1 MKTFLQFVA
10 HDISRKLGTNLSKV
24 AIVFPNKRAS
34 LFFNE
39 NLAKESSEPIWAPSY
54 HSISELLQSLSSIQ
68 IADDIRLITTLYKVF
83 QQHTDSAET
92 LDDFYFWGELLL
104 SDFDDADKNLVDTNS
119 LFSNIQ
125 ALREMMDDYE
135 FIDEEQEK
143 AIHTFFSN
151 FSLEKRTILKERFIS
166 LWDKLGNIYTDFK
179 AKLLSDNMAYEGMLY
194 RNNIENLDVDKLRY
208 DHYVFVG
215 FNVLNK
221 VEHTFFTKL
230 KNTGKALFY
239 WDYDVYYT
247 PLSGDV
253 WHEAGE
259 FINRNLK
266 DFPNELPHTYFD
278 AFNKPKNITYISSV
292 TEIGQ
297 SRYLPTWIN
306 NHLGER
312 ESETAVVLCNETLL
326 LPVLHSIP
334 NSVQNINITM
344 GFPLSQTP
352 VFSLISALMRLQNNG
367 FDSAKGYYHYKDV
380 LAVLKHPYVH
390 LLEPLS
396 RNLENE
402 IIKKNKFFLYPS
414 YLSKDSKLLSHIF
427 SPQLTPL
434 DFCRYIKEA
443 VELITELYRDNVMK
457 NIFDQLYRESLYQAY
472 TTINRVYLLVES
484 GELPV
489 KTSTLQHLLEKI
501 LSATNIPFHGEPVL
515 GMQVMGVLE
524 TRNLDFKNLVML
536 SVNEGQLPKGD
547 SNASFIPYNLRK
559 GFGMTTIEHK
569 NAVYAYYFYRLIQR
583 AENIT
588 MLYNTASDGINKG
601 EISRFMLQLLA
612 ESKHQVERKSIDAK
626 YSISK
631 VTPIIIP
638 KTEEVYRRLKSRYNI
653 GLEKNADAVLSPS
666 ALNSYLD
673 CKLKF
678 YYRYVAGLKS
688 PNEVSDEIDA
698 ALFGSI
704 FHRSCELIIKRL
716 MTKDGMVQKDDIQAL
731 LKNRV
736 ALETA
741 VDNSFKELFFQ
752 IESANKPEY
761 DGIQLINRRVIIS
774 YVEQLLRHDLAYAP
788 FRVMGMEK
796 TVHASKK
803 VNTPVGDFS
812 INLGGNIDRIDLKEG
827 ILRIVDYKT
836 GGTAGTLAKVDDLFE
851 SSEKRLNYI
860 FQTFLYADIVSD
872 LVKYQVAPSLL
883 YIHRA
888 ANEDYSPVIQM
899 GEPRKPKVD
908 ITNFNMVKDD
918 FKRCMNELIA
928 EIFEKDVAFTQTQF
942 ESKCE
947 YCDFKSLCGK

>member
-1 MKTFLQFVA
+1 MKTFLQLVA
-10 HDISRKLGTNLSKV
+10 HDIYQKLGSNLSKV

-39 NLAKESSEPIWAPSY
+39 YLAKESVDPIWAPSY
-54 HSISELLQSLSSIQ
+54 HSISDLLQSLSSLQ
-68 IADDIRLITTLYKVF
+68 VADDIRLITTLYKVF
-83 QQHTDSAET
+83 QLHTDSKET

-104 SDFDDADKNLVDTNS
+104 SDFDDADKNLVDTKS

-125 ALREMMDDYE
+125 ALREIMDDYE
-135 FIDEEQEK
+135 FIDEDQEK
-143 AIHTFFSN
+143 AIHTFFTN

-166 LWDKLGNIYTDFK
+166 LWDELGNIYTDFN
-179 AKLLSDNMAYEGMLY
+179 ASLLADNLAYEGMLY
-194 RNNIENLDVDKLRY
+194 RHNIENLKLEKLKY

-221 VEHTFFTKL
+221 VEQTFFSKL
-230 KNTGKALFY
+230 KEAGKALFY
-239 WDYDVYYT
+239 WDYDTFYT
-247 PLSGDV
+247 PLNGKV
-253 WHEAGE
+253 WNEAGE
-259 FINRNLK
+259 FISRNLSTY
-266 DFPNELPHTYFD
+266 PNELPSSYFD
-278 AFNKPKNITYISSV
+278 VFNQPKKITYLSSA

-297 SRYLPTWIN
+297 SRYLPTWISS
-306 NHLGER
+306 HLGER

-334 NSVQNINITM
+334 SSVQNINVTM

-352 VFSLISALMRLQNNG
+352 IFSLISALMRLQNNG
-367 FDSAKGYYHYKDV
+367 FDSSKGHFHYKDV

-390 LLEPLS
+390 LLEPIS
-396 RNLENE
+396 YDLEDE

-414 YLSKDSKLLSHIF
+414 FLNRNSKLLSHIF
-427 SPQLTPL
+427 SPQLSPL
-434 DFCRYIKEA
+434 DFCRYIKDA
-443 VELITELYRDNVMK
+443 VELITELYRDSEMK

-472 TTINRVYLLVES
+472 TTINRIYLLVES

-489 KTSTLQHLLEKI
+489 KTSTLQHLIEKI

-547 SNASFIPYNLRK
+547 NTASFIPYNLRK

-588 MLYNTASDGINKG
+588 LLYNTASDGINKG

-612 ESKHQVERKSIDAK
+612 ESKHRVERKSIDAK

-631 VTPIIIP
+631 EEEIIIP
-638 KTEEVYRRLKSRYNI
+638 KTEEVYRRLRNRYD
-653 GLEKNADAVLSPS
+653 LSLDKNKDAVLSPS

-678 YYRYVAGLKS
+678 YYRYIANLKA

-704 FHRSCELIIKRL
+704 FHRSSEFIINSL
-716 MTKDGMVQKDDIQAL
+716 MTKEGMIYKDDIQSI
-731 LKNRV
+731 LKTKI
-736 ALETA
+736 AIEKA
-741 VDNSFKELFFQ
+741 VDDSFKELFFQ
-752 IESANKPEY
+752 IDSSEKPQY

-774 YVEQLLRHDLAYAP
+774 YIEQLLRHDLAYAP
-788 FRVMGMEK
+788 FKVMGMEK
-796 TVHASKK
+796 TVHREVK
-803 VNTPVGDFS
+803 VDTPVGS
-812 INLGGNIDRIDLKEG
+812 YSLNLGGNIDRLDLKEG
-827 ILRIVDYKT
+827 VLRIVDYKT
-836 GGTAGTLAKVDDLFE
+836 GGNASTLAKVEDLFT
-851 SSEKRLNYI
+851 SDEKRPNYI

-899 GEPRKPKVD
+899 GEPRKEKVD
-908 ITNFNMVKDD
+908 INNFMMVKDD
-918 FKRCMNELIA
+918 FKRCMHGLIQ
-928 EIFEKDVAFTQTQF
+928 EIFEKDVAFTQTEV
-942 ESKCE
+942 ESKCS
-947 YCDFKSLCGK
+947 YCDFKSICGK